1 MALAPLVGMIGA
13 PLLEGVVGGSVLGLS
28 TGALGAGL
36 SGLTGLVQG
45 KDPISIGLDALG
57 GYGGAS
63 GIADLAKSGA
73 ASAATQ
79 AGQAAINAPG
89 VALEDATIG
98 NFNSAAAAATP
109 ANPMTLANVQQGV
122 SNLMQPGGIGGFS
135 VDTGKSALKSL
146 GMPAAGALMG
156 AMSPTGSLMGLTPTS
171 NSSTT
176 QESYYNAPLE
186 SLESVRQRARGY
198 AEGGIT
204 DLGMAGGGAFDARTK
219 LPAYDEP
226 MDAYAKGGVLSGP
239 GDGVSDSIPAVIGNK
254 QPARLADGEFVIP
267 ARIVSEL
274 GNGSTKAG
282 AQRLYEMMDRVK
294 KRREK
299 SVGKHSIAVDTKA
312 YKELPA

>member
-1 MALAPLVGMIGA
+1 MALAPLVGMLSAPMIEGAIG
-13 PLLEGVVGGSVLGLS
+13 GTVLGLS
-28 TGALGAGL
+28 TGQLGAGVA
-36 SGLTGLVQG
+36 GLTGLAQG
-45 KDPISIGLDALG
+45 KGILGAGMDALG

-73 ASAATQ
+73 ASTAAQ

-89 VALEDATIG
+89 VALEDAGIDAY
-98 NFNSAAAAATP
+98 NAAAKAATP
-109 ANPMTLANVQQGV
+109 ANTMTLANVQKGV
-122 SNLMQPGGIGGFS
+122 SNLMQPGGFDAFKF
-135 VDTGKSALKSL
+135 DTGKSAIKSL

-156 AMSPTGSLMGLTPTS
+156 TMPTVRPAPAQG
-171 NSSTT
+171 
-176 QESYYNAPLE
+176 SYYGGPFE
-186 SLESVRQRARGY
+186 SLESVRKRARGY

-204 DLGMAGGGAFDARTK
+204 DLNMAGGGAFDARTK

-226 MDAYAKGGVLSGP
+226 IDAYAKGGVLSGP
-239 GDGVSDSIPAVIGNK
+239 GDGVSDSIPAVIGDR